1 MSETLVI
8 RLRAAEDAPA
18 SWLIVDSNGAASGAV
33 QSGPVADALNLSV
46 GRRVVLLLPGSEVTL
61 ARPEL
66 PVRGAAKLAQ
76 AVPFALEEQLASDVD
91 AVHFA
96 IGSKGAG
103 DIGTPVAAISD
114 SLMSRWHSA
123 CEAAGIQPSASFADS
138 TLIPVAP
145 HGCSL
150 MLDDDVLYV
159 RRADGIPYA
168 LDAEPL
174 QDVLDLALGE
184 TSNGGEHVVF
194 YTTPLEYE
202 KRRDLI
208 EGLRDR
214 TASLQVKLLPD
225 GPLPLL
231 AAQVTRAESPNLS
244 QGDYGPTTSIAKHL
258 RPWRLPAG
266 LAAACLVVFLIGQGV
281 SLWRLNKIESALDAQ
296 ISEVFS
302 QALPGQPMVDA
313 RAQME
318 GVLGRGASGQGSLLP
333 TVSVLARAMSAVPN
347 ARVEALSFRGDALD
361 LRVTAPSVEALDG
374 IKQAMA
380 RDGVAVELQSA
391 TARGEVVEGRLQ
403 IRLGQA

>member
-46 GRRVVLLLPGSEVTL
+46 GRRVVLLLPGSDVTL
-61 ARPEL
+61 AQPEL
-66 PVRGAAKLAQ
+66 PLRGGARLAQ

-91 AVHFA
+91 GIHFA

-103 DIGTPVAAISD
+103 DIGTPVAAISE

-138 TLIPVAP
+138 TLIPVVP

-150 MLDDDVLYV
+150 LLDDDVLYV

-174 QDVLDLALGE
+174 EDVLELALGE
-184 TSNGGEHVVF
+184 TTNGGEHVTF
-194 YTTPLEYE
+194 YTTPLDYE

-231 AAQVTRAESPNLS
+231 AAQVSRADSPNLS
-244 QGDYGPTTSIAKHL
+244 QGDYGPSTSIAKHL
-258 RPWRLPAG
+258 KPWRLPAG
-266 LAAACLVVFLIGQGV
+266 LAAACLAVFLIGQGV
-281 SLWRLNKIESALDAQ
+281 SLWRLNNVESALDAQ

-318 GVLGRGASGQGSLLP
+318 GVLGRGASGHGSLLP
-333 TVSVLARAMSAVPN
+333 AVSVLARAMATVPN
-347 ARVEALSFRGDALD
+347 ARIEALSFRGDALD

-380 RDGVAVELQSA
+380 RDGVSVELQSA
-391 TARGEVVEGRLQ
+391 AARGEVVEGRLQ
-403 IRLGQA
+403 VKLGQA